1 MTDKVVESKKSTK
14 PVADTKAV
22 KQSKE
27 YAEAKKQEMRRRM
40 AAFSDCC

>member
-1 MTDKVVESKKSTK
+1 MTDKVVESKQPTKS
-14 PVADTKAV
+14 VADTKAV

-40 AAFSDCC
+40 AAISDCC

>member
-1 MTDKVVESKKSTK
+1 MTDKVVESKQQTK
-14 PVADTKAV
+14 PVDTKAV
-22 KQSKE
+22 KESKE